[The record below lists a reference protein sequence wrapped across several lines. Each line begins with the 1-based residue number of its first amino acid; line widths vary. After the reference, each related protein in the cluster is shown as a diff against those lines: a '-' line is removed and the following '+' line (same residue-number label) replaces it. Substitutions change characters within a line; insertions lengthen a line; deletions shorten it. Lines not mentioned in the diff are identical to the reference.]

1 MQERTPARCAWR
13 RARHGNVVTRRFVA
27 GGSTVRRE
35 LLLHGG
41 HRALAGVDAGRV
53 PEKDPRFSFFA
64 RVQHVVQCGCEL
76 QDRGRRDGPAV
87 LRRDVVSALLR
98 QDGVCLGRLLD
109 QHVQRAT
116 VHAEGDRECRRLLCV
131 APQLGP
137 ASRRGLMHQQEAA
150 GRLVDVHDAVW
161 QRACP

>member
-1 MQERTPARCAWR
+1 MQRSKLDIGRADAR
-13 RARHGNVVTRRFVA
+13 A
-27 GGSTVRRE
+27 GGMSIRSGMGASSSSSDASAIAQSTWSS
-35 LLLHGG
+35 G
-41 HRALAGVDAGRV
+41 AGSGSMCLEKS

-64 RVQHVVQCGCEL
+64 RVQHVVQCGSEP

-116 VHAEGDRECRRLLCV
+116 VHAEGDRECRFLLCV
-131 APQLGP
+131 APQ
-137 ASRRGLMHQQEAA
+137 GLLH
-150 GRLVDVHDAVW
+150 VAV
-161 QRACP
+161 